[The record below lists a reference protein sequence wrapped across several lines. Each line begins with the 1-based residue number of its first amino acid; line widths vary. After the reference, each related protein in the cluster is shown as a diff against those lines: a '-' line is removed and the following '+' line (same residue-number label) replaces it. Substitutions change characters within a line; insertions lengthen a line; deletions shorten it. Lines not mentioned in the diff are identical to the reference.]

1 MVHVW
6 RTFVLFTTCPTIT
19 KEGEPG
25 SYLNTRIAVFAVGVK
40 QTDPRVRDYGRPPYV
55 GGTVTCHVAAAL
67 NTSPTHRK
75 VTGQDAQ
82 LGHYSVGIWYSP
94 RFLVVAKNQGGTS
107 LKFGDCWAGTPNG
120 CMPIVG
126 ALTCIRRADDSC

>member
-1 MVHVW
+1 MGGVSHI
-6 RTFVLFTTCPTIT
+6 FDLFTTCPTIT

-40 QTDPRVRDYGRPPYV
+40 QTDPRVRGYGRPPYV

-82 LGHYSVGIWYSP
+82 LGHYSVGIWYS
-94 RFLVVAKNQGGTS
+94 RVQGDSKCCECECRKTS
-107 LKFGDCWAGTPNG
+107 A
-120 CMPIVG
+120 MP
-126 ALTCIRRADDSC
+126 

>member
-25 SYLNTRIAVFAVGVK
+25 SYLNTRIAVFTVGVK
-40 QTDPRVRDYGRPPYV
+40 QTDPRVRGDGRPPYV

-82 LGHYSVGIWYSP
+82 LGHYSVGFWYSQSSISFF
-94 RFLVVAKNQGGTS
+94 RQ
-107 LKFGDCWAGTPNG
+107 
-120 CMPIVG
+120 
-126 ALTCIRRADDSC
+126 LT

>member
-40 QTDPRVRDYGRPPYV
+40 QTDPRVRGYGRPPYV

-82 LGHYSVGIWYSP
+82 LGHYSVGIWYSL
-94 RFLVVAKNQGGTS
+94 FYLVGVDCFGYVSYSTS
-107 LKFGDCWAGTPNG
+107 S
-120 CMPIVG
+120 
-126 ALTCIRRADDSC
+126 SC

>member
-25 SYLNTRIAVFAVGVK
+25 SYLNTRIAVFTVGVK
-40 QTDPRVRDYGRPPYV
+40 QTDPRVRGYGRPPYV

-82 LGHYSVGIWYSP
+82 LGHYSVGFWYSP
-94 RFLVVAKNQGGTS
+94 VTRVKFLTYDPFQAKFRRVMAVLGKT
-107 LKFGDCWAGTPNG
+107 WANAKG
-120 CMPIVG
+120 
-126 ALTCIRRADDSC
+126 

>member
-1 MVHVW
+1 MGGVSHI
-6 RTFVLFTTCPTIT
+6 FDLFTACPTIT

-25 SYLNTRIAVFAVGVK
+25 LYLNTRIAVFTVGVK
-40 QTDPRVRDYGRPPYV
+40 QTDPRERGYGRPPYV

-82 LGHYSVGIWYSP
+82 LGHYSVGIWYSRQP
-94 RFLVVAKNQGGTS
+94 CAEASSMSISGGRLPHS
-107 LKFGDCWAGTPNG
+107 QL
-120 CMPIVG
+120 
-126 ALTCIRRADDSC
+126 

>member
-40 QTDPRVRDYGRPPYV
+40 QTDPRVRGYGRPPYV

-82 LGHYSVGIWYSP
+82 LGHYSVVIWYSP
-94 RFLVVAKNQGGTS
+94 LDRRLGQPQS
-107 LKFGDCWAGTPNG
+107 LIQKSEPG
-120 CMPIVG
+120 
-126 ALTCIRRADDSC
+126 L

>member
-25 SYLNTRIAVFAVGVK
+25 SYLNTRIAVFTVGVK
-40 QTDPRVRDYGRPPYV
+40 QTDPRVRGYGRPPYV

-94 RFLVVAKNQGGTS
+94 SKVFESKSFQNVKRVLG
-107 LKFGDCWAGTPNG
+107 W
-120 CMPIVG
+120 PIG
-126 ALTCIRRADDSC
+126 

>member
-25 SYLNTRIAVFAVGVK
+25 SYLNTRIAVFTVGVK
-40 QTDPRVRDYGRPPYV
+40 QTDPRVREYGRPPYV

-82 LGHYSVGIWYSP
+82 LGHYNVGIRGSRLNLDQPMSSSGYTL
-94 RFLVVAKNQGGTS
+94 FFVTL
-107 LKFGDCWAGTPNG
+107 
-120 CMPIVG
+120 
-126 ALTCIRRADDSC
+126 